1 VLAPLLMI
9 GAAIG
14 EGAAHLAHL
23 PGPIQALWALMAMG
37 AMLSGALGVPLTAV
51 LFSLELTHAL
61 PAILPLILACTAS
74 YLVTSLVMPR
84 SILTEKL
91 GRRGYHLSREYGVDP
106 LELVT
111 VSEVMTELPP
121 GDEVV
126 VGEMHYLPNNYVFS
140 DETCRAVAEEMATTG
155 SLNLLVV
162 DRDTNRLVGSVGAA
176 ELLAGR
182 RRAVKRELERSIAF
196 QVELPRL

>member
-1 VLAPLLMI
+1 
-9 GAAIG
+9 
-14 EGAAHLAHL
+14 
-23 PGPIQALWALMAMG
+23 LMAMG

-61 PAILPLILACTAS
+61 PAILPLVLACTAS

-121 GDEVV
+121 GDEVI
-126 VGEMHYLPNNYVFS
+126 VGEMHYLPSNYVFS

-155 SLNLLVV
+155 SLTLLVV
-162 DRDTNRLVGSVGAA
+162 ERDTNRLVGSVGAA

-182 RRAVKRELERSIAF
+182 RRAVKRELERSISF

>member
-1 VLAPLLMI
+1 
-9 GAAIG
+9 
-14 EGAAHLAHL
+14 
-23 PGPIQALWALMAMG
+23 MG
-37 AMLSGALGVPLTAV
+37 AMLAGALGVPLTAV

-61 PAILPLILACTAS
+61 PALLPLVLACTAS

-111 VSEVMTELPP
+111 VAEAMTELPP
-121 GDEVV
+121 GDEVI
-126 VGEMHYLPNNYVFS
+126 VGDQHNLPENYVFS

-182 RRAVKRELERSIAF
+182 RRAVKRELDRSIAF
-196 QVELPRL
+196 QMELPRL